1 MPPAITEAAQRTA
14 PIPSRLFG
22 WAMVLCS
29 TLAFSFSSPIATI
42 LIRQGVDPTT
52 MLVARFAM
60 TIAVMAVSIAFS
72 APALFIMPKR
82 ALGIALAA
90 GLINSISML
99 SFFWSLTRLSTS
111 IASMLFSLY
120 PLALLALLALRGERY
135 TMRHGVR
142 LVLGLGGAYLLIDP
156 GGSSD
161 MLGVLLVLC
170 TVVVAA
176 LQMAL
181 VQWFLQ
187 AEDAWS
193 VAFYNSLGITIGI
206 FSFWTW
212 QGNPWSAPSATGWL
226 LLIVMAIFT
235 TFFARVTMFLAV
247 RIVGSSQ
254 LALLTP
260 LETLLSVIWSVA
272 FLGDRLLPLQLAGG
286 ALIAISAVLAAQRL
300 ERTRWPARWRL
311 WGRV

>member
-1 MPPAITEAAQRTA
+1 MPSDITEAAQRAA
-14 PIPSRLFG
+14 PVPSRLFG
-22 WAMVLCS
+22 WAMVLSS
-29 TLAFSFSSPIATI
+29 TLAFSFSSPLATV

-60 TIAVMAVSIAFS
+60 TISVMAVSIAVS
-72 APALFIMPKR
+72 APARFFMPR
-82 ALGIALAA
+82 RSLGVALAA
-90 GLINSISML
+90 GLINSISIL

-111 IASMLFSLY
+111 IASILFSLY

-170 TVVVAA
+170 SVVVAA

-193 VAFYNSLGITIGI
+193 VAFYNSLGISVGI
-206 FSFWTW
+206 FAFWTW
-212 QGNPWSAPSATGWL
+212 HGNPWSAPSATGWQ
-226 LLIVMAIFT
+226 LLILMAIVS
-235 TFFARVTMFLAV
+235 TFFARVAMFIAV
-247 RIVGSSQ
+247 RIIGSSQ

-260 LETLLSVIWSVA
+260 LETLLSVIWAVA
-272 FLGDRLLPLQLAGG
+272 FLGDRLQPLQLAGG
-286 ALIAISAVLAAQRL
+286 TLIAVSAALAAQRL
-300 ERTRWPARWRL
+300 RRTHMPARWRL